1 MPSLLYVF
9 NKKKSNAQCSATESC
24 VLLELERAAVI
35 CFTFGRWH
43 SQLDGLENCFQK
55 VRKISSGGLLNIQ
68 HSPLQQIA
76 EYLAIHDTMT
86 SVQPGGWWQ
95 VMSYSDNSSLW
106 DLRWACRAATT
117 KFTYLGLFW
126 KLINWA
132 RMFHWH
138 KINMLSHNTA
148 VFVFLFF
155 KEVLF
160 IACCNH
166 FQIVWS

>member
-1 MPSLLYVF
+1 MKKYCILSMPSLLYVF

-95 VMSYSDNSSLW
+95 VMSYSEQLFPLRSQVSLQSCHYKIHIFGAFLEI
-106 DLRWACRAATT
+106 D
-117 KFTYLGLFW
+117 
-126 KLINWA
+126 KLS
-132 RMFHWH
+132 
-138 KINMLSHNTA
+138 KDVPLT
-148 VFVFLFF
+148 
-155 KEVLF
+155 
-160 IACCNH
+160 
-166 FQIVWS
+166 